1 MLILGKK
8 EKVYIYYIIN
18 IKYKKPNICDSRLL
32 TISHMMY
39 SGKKKKKEE
48 EREKEKKKKDT
59 QIFFPRAGFGS
70 STLTLPREL
79 SDIYA
84 I

>member
-39 SGKKKKKEE
+39 SGKKKKGRRKRKRE
-48 EREKEKKKKDT
+48 EKER